1 MSVWRS
7 LVGGDGVVHATL
19 LDPASSGR
27 EDIVGIARA
36 ADGAGSDV
44 FLVGGSTDVTGR
56 LVEEALGGIREVSDR
71 PVLLFPSGAG
81 QFVRGLDGLLFTVP
95 FNSRRQG
102 LIIEEQAR
110 GAGPVLEGGVE
121 TVNTAYVIVEP
132 GMTVGRVADAE
143 LVSRDGEGA
152 RRVERYAALARVLR
166 FDALYLEAGSGA
178 DRPVP
183 VGLVEAAAGR
193 GVSVIVG
200 GGVRSGEAA
209 LALARAGA
217 DVVVTGTLA
226 EDGELDALRALVGAL
241 KGFKAP

>member
-1 MSVWRS
+1 MA
-7 LVGGDGVVHATL
+7 HATL
-19 LDPASSGR
+19 LDPASSSR
-27 EDIVGIARA
+27 EEVSRIAKA

-44 FLVGGSTDVTGR
+44 FLVGGSTDVTGG
-56 LVEEALGGIREVSDR
+56 LVGEALRGIREVSDR

-110 GAGPVLEGGVE
+110 GAGPLLEGGVE

-132 GMTVGRVADAE
+132 GMTVGRVADAA
-143 LVSRDGEGA
+143 LVTRDEEGA
-152 RRVERYAALARVLR
+152 SRVERYAALARVLR

-178 DRPVP
+178 GRPVP
-183 VGLVEAAAGR
+183 AGLVEAASGR

-200 GGVRSGEAA
+200 GGVRSGEEAVG
-209 LALARAGA
+209 LARAGA

-226 EDGELDALRALVGAL
+226 EDGDLEGLRELVGAL
-241 KGFKAP
+241 KNV